1 MNKQSRIQS
10 RNKGIKSVV
19 FIGIFTTLSIYLWRL
34 LSKEENHIHI
44 PHPHSL
50 PTSFHPHRF
59 LPLLTLKG
67 EDGQD
72 LLKLDRN
79 AQVFFYQHNE
89 A

>member
-59 LPLLTLKG
+59 LPLINAFLVVDGFDEGSRGHRCCQLTDTEG
-67 EDGQD
+67 
-72 LLKLDRN
+72 
-79 AQVFFYQHNE
+79 
-89 A
+89 